1 MNIVYSLL
9 GLFLLVKG
17 ANYIV
22 GSSLSFASRYSLNS
36 IIVGL
41 TLVAFGTSAPEMAIN
56 LSSNI
61 KGVYDVAFSDIFGSS
76 IFNNFLVLGIV
87 FYFSKIRVN
96 KRLLIR
102 EMPFGVASATLLI
115 ILLNDTFF
123 TQAATNT
130 LTRADGLSLLLF
142 FVIFV
147 WVLATYKEGFFEHH
161 QDAPSYSMTKTIFLF
176 LIGLFLVAV
185 GSHILIDAVIQIAN
199 NFSLSFKFLGV
210 SLVAFS
216 TSAPEL
222 ATAYYAIK
230 SGHTNLIFGNI
241 VGSNIFNILF
251 ILGVSST
258 FAPMQYNAASL
269 NTDLFIVL
277 FAKITLI
284 LMVLLSSKK
293 RVLERKHGVFFL
305 TCFVCYLAYLFTQ
318 TS

>member
-1 MNIVYSLL
+1 MQIIYSLL
-9 GLFLLVKG
+9 GLFLLSKG

-22 GSSLSFASRYSLNS
+22 ASSLSFASRYSLNS

-76 IFNNFLVLGIV
+76 IFNNFLVLGLV
-87 FYFSKIRVN
+87 FYFSKIKVN

-102 EMPFGVASATLLI
+102 EMPFGVASATLLL

-123 TQAATNT
+123 ANASSNS
-130 LTRADGLSLLLF
+130 LSRADGLTLLLLF
-142 FVIFV
+142 AIFV

-161 QDAPSYSMTKTIFLF
+161 QDAPQYTMPKTLGVFGL
-176 LIGLFLVAV
+176 GLFLLGI
-185 GSHILIDAVIQIAN
+185 GSHILLESVITISETL
-199 NFSLSFKFLGV
+199 SLSFKFLGV

-222 ATAYYAIK
+222 ATAYIAIK

-241 VGSNIFNILF
+241 IGSNIFNILF
-251 ILGVSST
+251 ILGVSSV
-258 FAPMQYNAASL
+258 FAPMQYNATAL
-269 NTDLFIVL
+269 NTDLIIVII
-277 FAKITLI
+277 AKITLI
-284 LMVLLSSKK
+284 LMVLYGSKK
-293 RVLERKHGVFFL
+293 RTLSRKNGIFFL
-305 TCFVCYLAYLFTQ
+305 SLFVLYLAFLFTQ

>member
-1 MNIVYSLL
+1 MNILYSLL
-9 GLFLLVKG
+9 GLFLLTKG

-22 GSSLSFASRYSLNS
+22 GSSLSFASKYSINS

-56 LSSNI
+56 ISSNI
-61 KGVYDVAFSDIFGSS
+61 KEVYDVAFSDIFGSS

-87 FYFSKIRVN
+87 FYFSKIKVN

-102 EMPFGVASATLLI
+102 EMPFGVASATLLL
-115 ILLNDTFF
+115 ILLNDSFF
-123 TQAATNT
+123 SHTSQNV

-161 QDAPSYSMTKTIFLF
+161 QDAPSYSMTKTISLF
-176 LIGLFLVAV
+176 LLGLFLVAI
-185 GSHILIDAVIQIAN
+185 GSHVLIDSVIQIAES
-199 NFSLSFKFLGV
+199 FSLSFKFLGV

-258 FAPMQYNAASL
+258 FSPMNYNAEVL
-269 NTDLFIVL
+269 NTDLLIVL

-284 LMVLLSSKK
+284 LMVLSSKQK
-293 RVLERKHGVFFL
+293 RILERKHGIFFL
-305 TCFVCYLAYLFTQ
+305 ICFVLYLSFLFTQ

>member
-9 GLFLLVKG
+9 GLFLLTKG

-22 GSSLSFASRYSLNS
+22 ASSLSFASRYSLNS

-76 IFNNFLVLGIV
+76 IFNNFLVLGLV
-87 FYFSKIRVN
+87 FYFSKISVN

-102 EMPFGVASATLLI
+102 EMPFGVASITLLI

-123 TQAATNT
+123 SQSATNS

-176 LIGLFLVAV
+176 FIGLFLVAV
-185 GSHILIDAVIQIAN
+185 GSHVLIDAVIQIAN

-241 VGSNIFNILF
+241 IGSNIFNILF

-258 FAPMQYNAASL
+258 FAPMQYNAAVL
-269 NTDLFIVL
+269 NPDLFIVL
-277 FAKITLI
+277 FANIALI
-284 LMVLLSSKK
+284 MMVLLSSKK